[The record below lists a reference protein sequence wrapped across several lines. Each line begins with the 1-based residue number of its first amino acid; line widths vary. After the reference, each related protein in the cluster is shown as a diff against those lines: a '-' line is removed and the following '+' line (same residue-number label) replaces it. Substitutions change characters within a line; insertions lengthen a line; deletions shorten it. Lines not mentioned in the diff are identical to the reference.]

1 MRNDKFEKNYLYQ
14 MMQTPKQLMQYKMI
28 KGFSFSDKRQLVE
41 LFEEAIYALNEG
53 KGKIE
58 FKYLNYKVLELLR
71 QSGYRVESTGD
82 DGIYHIFLYL

>member
-1 MRNDKFEKNYLYQ
+1 MRNNKFEKNYLYQ

-41 LFEEAIYALNEG
+41 LFDEVIYALNEG
-53 KGKIE
+53 NGKIE
-58 FKYLNYKVLELLR
+58 FKNPNYKVLELLR

-82 DGIYHIFLYL
+82 GMCYIFP